1 MKFFHEVCGDST
13 ELEMFLLHELKK
25 WFLGKLQLSQYL
37 THYYAPIN
45 GMPDPRE
52 GGGIHGELT

>member
-37 THYYAPIN
+37 THY
-45 GMPDPRE
+45 
-52 GGGIHGELT
+52 